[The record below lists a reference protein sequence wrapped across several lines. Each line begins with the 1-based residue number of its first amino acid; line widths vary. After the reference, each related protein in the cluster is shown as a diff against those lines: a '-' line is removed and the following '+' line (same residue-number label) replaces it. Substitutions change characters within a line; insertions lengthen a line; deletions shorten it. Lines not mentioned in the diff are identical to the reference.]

1 MSNMVNYFDRCNPHN
16 KGLWVLSN
24 FYLFYFWL
32 IWVFVVASGLSL
44 VEVSGSYSPVAVCEL
59 LIAAASLSR
68 SMGFKAHGLHSVAL
82 ALGLSCSAACEIFL
96 DHGLNLCP
104 LHWQGFSTT
113 GPQGSCSVIFKLEG
127 KSQRQLQ

>member
-44 VEVSGSYSPVAVCEL
+44 VEVSGSYSPSSGVR
-59 LIAAASLSR
+59 ASHS
-68 SMGFKAHGLHSVAL
+68 SSFSFEEHGL
-82 ALGLSCSAACEIFL
+82 
-96 DHGLNLCP
+96 
-104 LHWQGFSTT
+104 
-113 GPQGSCSVIFKLEG
+113 
-127 KSQRQLQ
+127 